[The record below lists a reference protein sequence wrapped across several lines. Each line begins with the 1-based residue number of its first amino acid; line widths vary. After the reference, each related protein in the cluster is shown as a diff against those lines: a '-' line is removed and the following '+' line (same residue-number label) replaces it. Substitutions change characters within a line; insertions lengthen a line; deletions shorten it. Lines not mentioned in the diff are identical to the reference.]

1 MIISACLSFSIHV
14 QTTALSTVHCH
25 SHPCSLQYPLC
36 PTQLTFL
43 LLPWTMETPTPPKHS
58 YLYTNLQGIMS
69 LHSYGNL
76 CTNELNSKRKR
87 ETSIIILCKWYHNSN
102 IDLIMTH
109 YSQLLA
115 SLATSY
121 VLWSVV
127 IQSATDTNGFT

>member
-1 MIISACLSFSIHV
+1 MFRNRSSNNTHMHTRLLFISKAQRTKI
-14 QTTALSTVHCH
+14 
-25 SHPCSLQYPLC
+25 PNC
-36 PTQLTFL
+36 PTQLTSL